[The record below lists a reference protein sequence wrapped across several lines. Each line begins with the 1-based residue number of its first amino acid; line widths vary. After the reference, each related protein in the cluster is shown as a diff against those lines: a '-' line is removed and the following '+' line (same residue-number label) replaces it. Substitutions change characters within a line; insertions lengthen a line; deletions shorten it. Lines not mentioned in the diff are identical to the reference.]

1 MKRTNYHIHT
11 LWCDG
16 SASCAE
22 MAKAAYDAG
31 MDSIGF
37 SSHFTMTYPDDCGIE
52 AELIPDY
59 LRETARIRSVYE
71 PLGME
76 VLTSFEADY
85 YMDTEAFSPEF
96 AAVRPK
102 LDYTIGSI
110 HTMGFRDDGEM
121 GIIDA
126 FPEKFVESIRQIYG
140 TEQAFAEAYY
150 GAVGDMAEREKPD
163 IVGHLDLLKKNNF
176 ILGRSAV
183 DTGTKAYRDAA
194 FEALRRIRDAGCI
207 LEINTGGIA
216 RYTNPGLLYPDPE
229 LTAEA
234 VRLGIPLMI
243 NGDSHSTE
251 GIDTYYTQAEE
262 LLRSLGVRTLMR
274 RGQNGWEEAPL

>member
-85 YMDTEAFSPEF
+85 YMDTGATKRIYFPS
-96 AAVRPK
+96 R
-102 LDYTIGSI
+102 LN
-110 HTMGFRDDGEM
+110 FRKN
-121 GIIDA
+121 IIL
-126 FPEKFVESIRQIYG
+126 FQR
-140 TEQAFAEAYY
+140 
-150 GAVGDMAEREKPD
+150 
-163 IVGHLDLLKKNNF
+163 
-176 ILGRSAV
+176 
-183 DTGTKAYRDAA
+183 
-194 FEALRRIRDAGCI
+194 
-207 LEINTGGIA
+207 
-216 RYTNPGLLYPDPE
+216 
-229 LTAEA
+229 
-234 VRLGIPLMI
+234 VRLMI
-243 NGDSHSTE
+243 CNTV
-251 GIDTYYTQAEE
+251 
-262 LLRSLGVRTLMR
+262 LLRGML
-274 RGQNGWEEAPL
+274 